1 MPYFDLRKRNTSIC
15 IYVYIY
21 KLTWKIQPRTTT
33 SGYVAFMYAHA
44 RASLRGSMVE
54 AFETLLLLNENLI
67 SFISLLL
74 SLVVFL
80 QRVASCQC
88 KTNLIHG
95 SQKTRMILDDVAFLE
110 QWLYFNQEHIFSYI
124 FPLWVFEA
132 KSRWL
137 HNTRW
142 CAKAR
147 SISCYRLASPTGH
160 QMCSNMRLGETK
172 LDQSEGKGCQNIT
185 EIIRVSID
193 LAPPRSRKHPSRNS
207 VCSWRLWKDD
217 GSETMQLAS
226 DIQMRVRTHTR
237 T

>member
-1 MPYFDLRKRNTSIC
+1 
-15 IYVYIY
+15 
-21 KLTWKIQPRTTT
+21 
-33 SGYVAFMYAHA
+33 
-44 RASLRGSMVE
+44 
-54 AFETLLLLNENLI
+54 
-67 SFISLLL
+67 
-74 SLVVFL
+74 
-80 QRVASCQC
+80 
-88 KTNLIHG
+88 
-95 SQKTRMILDDVAFLE
+95 MILDDVAFLE
-110 QWLYFNQEHIFSYI
+110 QWLYFNQEHILSYI
-124 FPLWVFEA
+124 FPLWIFEA

-147 SISCYRLASPTGH
+147 SISCCRLASPTGH

-226 DIQMRVRTHTR
+226 DTQNACTHTHTHVHNHFISFLYTHMCVCLR
-237 T
+237 MYFLSPGASRVYNCICSIYACA